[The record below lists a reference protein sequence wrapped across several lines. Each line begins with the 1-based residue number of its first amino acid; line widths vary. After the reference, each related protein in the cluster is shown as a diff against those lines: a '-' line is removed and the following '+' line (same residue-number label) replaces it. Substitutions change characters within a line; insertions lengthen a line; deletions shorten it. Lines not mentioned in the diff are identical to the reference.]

1 MLVKL
6 VSSQAKKVYI
16 DSREMQKM
24 ARNLFYGHISE
35 RIERE
40 EIRPAS
46 GGIRTQDLSA
56 DGFKILLAVI
66 PHMTAIL
73 KQWFDE

>member
-6 VSSQAKKVYI
+6 VSSQATKVYI
-16 DSREMQKM
+16 DSREMQII

-35 RIERE
+35 RIGKE
-40 EIRPAS
+40 EIIPAS
-46 GGIRTQDLSA
+46 DGSRTQDLSA
-56 DGFKILLAVI
+56 AGFKILIAII

-73 KQWFDE
+73 

>member
-6 VSSQAKKVYI
+6 VSSQATKVYI
-16 DSREMQKM
+16 DSREMQII

-46 GGIRTQDLSA
+46 GGSRAQDLSA
-56 DGFKILLAVI
+56 DGFKILIAII
-66 PHMTAIL
+66 PHMTAL
-73 KQWFDE
+73 L